1 MVGLFLN
8 IVPNISHHCQNMN
21 GFCHEWISALSALR
35 LTVFCPAVVRPDCA
49 PERIKVTTKSWS
61 GQRVSLVIK
70 MFGAE
75 KQTLFHFGLQK
86 KTCSWNQLGGIFV
99 SWLQKLQLQYLRFVL
114 CDLLLGLTFTLCLRN
129 DNFEMIAKS
138 VSAAA
143 APQLQLTFLG
153 GKW

>member
-1 MVGLFLN
+1 ML
-8 IVPNISHHCQNMN
+8 HHCQNMN

-35 LTVFCPAVVRPDCA
+35 LTVFCPALVRPDCA
-49 PERIKVTTKSWS
+49 PERVKVTTKSWS
-61 GQRVSLVIK
+61 GQRVSLVINVWYRK
-70 MFGAE
+70 ANALSFWFAE
-75 KQTLFHFGLQK
+75 

-99 SWLQKLQLQYLRFVL
+99 SCLQKLHLQNSRFVL
-114 CDLLLGLTFTLCLRN
+114 SDLLLGFTFTLCLRN
-129 DNFEMIAKS
+129 DNIEMIAKS